1 MPPIRILA
9 GIAILGAILV
19 TLPAGRAADAGTAIK
34 KGAEYLDGQY
44 AKGID
49 INTNQYK
56 TGGAALA
63 GIALIEAGIK
73 PDSPGL
79 AAIIKMLRDEALAQT
94 ETYHV
99 ALCILFFDKL
109 AEKTGDTTDE
119 GIIQILGVRLYAGLN
134 SSGGWG
140 YNTWD
145 AENPQELVR
154 LAASLRKNELA
165 TRPNDKP
172 AEKPA
177 ELPKKPDDG
186 FLKPSAPAN
195 TAGPANS
202 KIHPEASRL
211 LQNVQQAIRARGRAG
226 LGDDNSNTQFGL
238 IGLWVAARH
247 GLVANDAFA
256 LIEAHFLS
264 TQNQQDAGWGYS
276 SIMIGIGG
284 MGSSSPAMTCA
295 GLLGL
300 AVGAG
305 ARNVLV
311 TDAKKDKPVEP
322 GKPVGDDPFSNPK
335 NKLPKPAGPGK
346 GVGKP
351 AEAALFTLGK
361 FLGATRAGANPGRN
375 PGRGE
380 PGEANQAFGVLRNFV
395 SAGNAYYMIW
405 SVERVAMAY
414 GLDTIGEVDWYDWGC
429 GHLLPNQTA
438 DGSWGGDMYGAIVN
452 TSFALLFLTKSNSVR
467 DLSNKNKGKVRDPGK
482 TELRAGAGANT
493 PALFAPPP
501 KEGSKTETKPDPK
514 LAGPAFTL
522 PAVVSPNDEAEI
534 EKVSTALA
542 TATDGDWKAKIDE
555 ARDAKGSKW
564 TRGLVLA
571 CGRLEAEKKQ
581 QARDALADRLTRMTV
596 KSLREMLADPDPELR
611 RAACLAVAMKEEKL
625 LIPALIERITDPSD
639 IVVRA
644 AKAALKAMSQADF
657 GPPNGADDEAKLKA
671 AATWRAWYEALP
683 K

>member
-9 GIAILGAILV
+9 GLAILGALLA
-19 TLPAGRAADAGTAIK
+19 TLPAGRAADTGTAIK

-44 AKGID
+44 AKGVD
-49 INTNQYK
+49 LANNTYK
-56 TGGAALA
+56 TGATALA
-63 GIALIEAGIK
+63 GIALIEAGTK

-79 AAIIKMLRDEALAQT
+79 AAIIKTIRAEALAQT

-109 AEKTGDTTDE
+109 AEKTGDTSDE

-140 YNTWD
+140 YSTWD
-145 AENPQELVR
+145 AENPQELER
-154 LAASLRKNELA
+154 LATALKKNELA
-165 TRPNDKP
+165 TKPLDKP

-195 TAGPANS
+195 TAGPANG

-226 LGDDNSNTQFGL
+226 QGDDNSNTQFGL

-256 LIEAHFLS
+256 LVEAHFLS

-276 SIMIGIGG
+276 SILIGITL
-284 MGSSSPAMTCA
+284 SSPAMTCA

-322 GKPVGDDPFSNPK
+322 GKPLGDDPFSNPK
-335 NKLPKPAGPGK
+335 NKLPKPAAAGK

-361 FLGATRAGANPGRN
+361 FLGATRAGANPGRQ
-375 PGRGE
+375 
-380 PGEANQAFGVLRNFV
+380 NQAFGTLQNFV
-395 SAGNAYYMIW
+395 GAGNPYYMIW

-429 GHLLPNQTA
+429 GHLLPAQTA
-438 DGSWGGDMYGAIVN
+438 DGSWGTDNYGVIVN

-501 KEGSKTETKPDPK
+501 KEGSKTETKLDPK
-514 LAGPAFTL
+514 SAGPAFSL
-522 PAVVSPNDEAEI
+522 PAVVSPSDEVEI
-534 EKVSTALA
+534 EKVTTALA
-542 TATDGDWKAKIDE
+542 TATDGDWKTKLEE

-564 TRGLVLA
+564 TRGLVHA

-644 AKAALKAMSQADF
+644 AKASLKAISQADF

>member
-1 MPPIRILA
+1 MPPIRIFA
-9 GIAILGAILV
+9 GLAILGTAVSLQ
-19 TLPAGRAADAGTAIK
+19 PAARAADAAIAIK
-34 KGAEYLDGQY
+34 KGAEYLDGQF
-44 AKGID
+44 ARGTD
-49 INTNQYK
+49 LNTNEFK
-56 TGGAALA
+56 TGGTALS
-63 GIALIEAGIK
+63 GIALLEAGIK

-79 AAIIKMLRDEALAQT
+79 AAIVKSIRSEALAQT
-94 ETYHV
+94 ETYYV
-99 ALCILFFDKL
+99 ALCILFLDKL
-109 AEKTGDTTDE
+109 AEKTGDATDE

-140 YNTWD
+140 YSTWD
-145 AENPQELVR
+145 AENPQELAR
-154 LAASLRKNELA
+154 LATALKKNELS
-165 TRPNDKP
+165 TQPNDKP
-172 AEKPA
+172 AEKPVEA
-177 ELPKKPDDG
+177 PKKPDDG
-186 FLKPSAPAN
+186 FLKPSVPAN
-195 TAGPANS
+195 RSVNG

-226 LGDDNSNTQFGL
+226 VGDDNSNTQFGL

-256 LIEAHFLS
+256 LVEAHFLS
-264 TQNQQDAGWGYS
+264 AQNQQDAGWGYS
-276 SIMIGIGG
+276 SIMTGIGG
-284 MGSSSPAMTCA
+284 LGSSSPAMTCA

-305 ARNVLV
+305 ARNALV

-322 GKPVGDDPFSNPK
+322 GKPTGDDPFSNPK
-335 NKLPKPAGPGK
+335 NKLPKPAAGK

-361 FLGATRAGANPGRN
+361 FLGATRAQANAGRN

-380 PGEANQAFGVLRNFV
+380 PGDPDQGFGALRNFV
-395 SAGNAYYMIW
+395 SAGNAYYLLW

-438 DGSWGGDMYGAIVN
+438 DGSWGTDKYGAIVN

-482 TELRAGAGANT
+482 TELRAGGGANT
-493 PALFAPPP
+493 PPLFAPPP
-501 KEGSKTETKPDPK
+501 KEGSKTETRPDPK
-514 LAGPAFTL
+514 SAGPAFTL

-534 EKVSTALA
+534 EKVTTALA
-542 TATDGDWKAKIDE
+542 TATDGDWKVKLEE

-571 CGRLEAEKKQ
+571 CGRLEAERKQ

-611 RAACLAVAMKEEKL
+611 RAACLAVAMKDEKL

-644 AKAALKAMSQADF
+644 AKASLKSISQTDF
-657 GPPNGADDEAKLKA
+657 GPPNGADEEVKLKA

>member
-9 GIAILGAILV
+9 GLAILGVLLAS
-19 TLPAGRAADAGTAIK
+19 LPAGRAADTGTAIK
-34 KGAEYLDGQY
+34 KGAEYLDGQF
-44 AKGID
+44 AKGVD
-49 INTNQYK
+49 LSNNMHM
-56 TGGAALA
+56 TGGTALA
-63 GIALIEAGIK
+63 GIALIEAGTK

-79 AAIIKMLRDEALAQT
+79 AAIIKMLRVEALAQS

-109 AEKTGDTTDE
+109 AEKTGDASDE
-119 GIIQILGVRLYAGLN
+119 GIIQILGVRLYAGLK

-140 YNTWD
+140 YNTWPL
-145 AENPQELVR
+145 ENQQELVR
-154 LAASLRKNELA
+154 LATSLRKNELA
-165 TRPNDKP
+165 TKP

-177 ELPKKPDDG
+177 EAPKKPDDG

-195 TAGPANS
+195 IPANS

-226 LGDDNSNTQFGL
+226 QGDDNSNTQFGL

-256 LIEAHFLS
+256 LVEAHFLRS
-264 TQNQQDAGWGYS
+264 QNQQDAGWGYS
-276 SIMIGIGG
+276 SIGIGIGIG
-284 MGSSSPAMTCA
+284 MGSSPAMTCA

-311 TDAKKDKPVEP
+311 TDAKKDKPAEP
-322 GKPVGDDPFSNPK
+322 GKPIGDDPFSNPK
-335 NKLPKPAGPGK
+335 NNLPKPAAPGK

-361 FLGATRAGANPGRN
+361 FLGATLAGANPGR
-375 PGRGE
+375 P
-380 PGEANQAFGVLRNFV
+380 NQAFGALQNFV
-395 SAGNAYYMIW
+395 GGGNPYYMMW

-414 GLDTIGEVDWYDWGC
+414 GLDTIGEVDWYEWGC
-429 GHLLPNQTA
+429 GHLLPAQAA
-438 DGSWGGDMYGAIVN
+438 DGSWGTAENYGAIVN

-501 KEGSKTETKPDPK
+501 KEGSKTDTKLDPK
-514 LAGPAFTL
+514 SAGPAFTL
-522 PAVVSPNDEAEI
+522 PAVVSPSDEVEI
-534 EKVSTALA
+534 EKVTTALA
-542 TATDGDWKAKIDE
+542 TATDGDWKAKLDE
-555 ARDAKGSKW
+555 ARDSKGSKW
-564 TRGLVLA
+564 TRGLVQA
-571 CGRLEAEKKQ
+571 CSRLEAEKKQ
-581 QARDALADRLTRMTV
+581 QARDALADRLTRMTA

-625 LIPALIERITDPSD
+625 LLPALIERITDPSD

-644 AKAALKAMSQADF
+644 AKASLKAISQADF

-671 AATWRAWYEALP
+671 ATTWRAWYEALP